1 MQNQKLRQHPILNLE
16 TGGTVVVS
24 SPPQV
29 QPSTKKVSLVFGV
42 ALLFLGLLSGI
53 AIGTIGA
60 DKRVADAQDS
70 LKLEQLQRQAM
81 QSKINKF
88 CSENGG
94 RDGLAN

>member
-1 MQNQKLRQHPILNLE
+1 MQNQRVHQQHPIFNLE

-29 QPSTKKVSLVFGV
+29 QPSIKKVSLVFG
-42 ALLFLGLLSGI
+42 AGLLFLGLVTGI

-60 DKRVADAQDS
+60 DRRVADAQDS

-81 QSKINKF
+81 QSKIDKF

-94 RDGLAN
+94 QDGK

>member
-1 MQNQKLRQHPILNLE
+1 MQNQELRQRHPILNLE

-24 SPPQV
+24 SPSPQV

-42 ALLFLGLLSGI
+42 ALLFLGLLGGI

-60 DKRVADAQDS
+60 DRRVADAQDS

-81 QSKINKF
+81 QSKIDKF
-88 CSENGG
+88 CLENGG
-94 RDGLAN
+94 QDGR